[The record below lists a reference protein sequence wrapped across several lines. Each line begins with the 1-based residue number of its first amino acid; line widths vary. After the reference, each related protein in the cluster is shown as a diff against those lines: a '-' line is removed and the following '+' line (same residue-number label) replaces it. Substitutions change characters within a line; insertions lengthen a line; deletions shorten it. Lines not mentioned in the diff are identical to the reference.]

1 MKKLLLCLS
10 LSLFLISCAGV
21 QTGVKD
27 ETISLKRRV
36 FNDVPMNTIIKNE
49 IGDKLITTGEE
60 EYQDALK
67 IIESPEYV
75 TFGASPIKY
84 PYNKNQIFPLSGSTK
99 EWYLYYDTK
108 DKIGETNYGVAVSK
122 QDGNIIVPFGKS
134 DWHNGTLAT
143 KNVIGFKTKPEI
155 YINNNCSNCFK
166 QEFIYNGKVGTNLK
180 FVYREYIN
188 DMARPA
194 FNQDLQ
200 YDLNESN
207 VVGFKGLR
215 LEIINAT
222 NTNIEYKIL
231 SSFNKMK

>member
-1 MKKLLLCLS
+1 MSSFSATSIAQFKYIDFKKRNYEELPLNT
-10 LSLFLISCAGV
+10 V
-21 QTGVKD
+21 
-27 ETISLKRRV
+27 LKS
-36 FNDVPMNTIIKNE
+36 E

-60 EYQDALK
+60 EFQEALK
-67 IIESPEYV
+67 IVEIPE
-75 TFGASPIKY
+75 FNIDFSLFFSLKY
-84 PYNKNQIFPLSGSTK
+84 PNLKGQILPLTSFSDKWLLYYNKKDIVYHNDGSDF
-99 EWYLYYDTK
+99 YF
-108 DKIGETNYGVAVSK
+108 GVAVSK
-122 QDGNIIVPFGKS
+122 KNSAIILPFIK
-134 DWHNGTLAT
+134 TAT
-143 KNVIGFKTKPEI
+143 NNNVFKTKEVEGFKTISEI
-155 YINNNCSNCFK
+155 YINNDCYSCFK

>member
-1 MKKLLLCLS
+1 MKKAIIYLS
-10 LSLFLISCAGV
+10 LSLFLTSCAGV
-21 QTGVKD
+21 QTGVKS
-27 ETISLKRRV
+27 ENITLKTRI

-49 IGDKLITTGEE
+49 LGDKLITTGEE

-84 PYNKNQIFPLSGSTK
+84 RYNKNQIFPLSGSTK
-99 EWYLYYDTK
+99 EWLLYYDTK
-108 DKIGETNYGVAVSK
+108 NEIEETNYGVAVSK
-122 QDGNIIVPFGKS
+122 QDDNIIVPFAKS

-143 KNVIGFKTKPEI
+143 KNIIGFKTKPEI

-166 QEFIYNGKVGTNLK
+166 QEFIYNGKIGSSLK
-180 FVYREYIN
+180 FIYREYIN

-194 FNQDLQ
+194 FNQELQ

-207 VVGFKGLR
+207 IVGFKGLR
-215 LEIINAT
+215 IEVVNAT

-231 SSFNKMK
+231 SSFNQPK